1 MEIVVEL
8 FSVWFFQ
15 FATFFSSYIVID
27 WKEGEDEAR
36 RNVWSAHFSFFL
48 FSQE

>member
-1 MEIVVEL
+1 MQIVIEL
-8 FSVWFFQ
+8 FSARFFQ

-27 WKEGEDEAR
+27 WKKEEDEAR
-36 RNVWSAHFSFFL
+36 RNFWSAHFSFFL

>member
-1 MEIVVEL
+1 MQIFIQL

-27 WKEGEDEAR
+27 WKEEEDEAR
-36 RNVWSAHFSFFL
+36 RNV
-48 FSQE
+48 